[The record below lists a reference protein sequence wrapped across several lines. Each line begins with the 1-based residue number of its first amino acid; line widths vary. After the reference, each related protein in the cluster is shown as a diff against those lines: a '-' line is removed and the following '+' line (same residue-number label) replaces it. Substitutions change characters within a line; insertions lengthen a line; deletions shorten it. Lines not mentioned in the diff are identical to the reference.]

1 MIVMRVD
8 TVITDNFCGNLEAA
22 SDEIETM
29 RQLFTLRLRLDCFCA
44 PCFLLLC
51 LPRSEWFLCAFN
63 SSYIVEILESLGFPI
78 FFYSKNFNLDTAF
91 YYFHPVVKDSLI
103 YNLSGESLSLFLFF
117 FLDPCPSFETSSSV
131 WTSAFQ
137 GTWQS
142 SLNIFRVSPSL
153 WKSSFLSLSGEASIL
168 LSHDFLIHTNLAP
181 SPVHGLSTV
190 KFPGAFYIFN
200 LQFLLNA
207 APLSLLLWSH
217 IVTIILQFSSCHQV
231 SD

>member
-117 FLDPCPSFETSSSV
+117 FFGSLSLIWNFFQRLNISFPRNLAIFFKHLQSFSLSLKIIFLVSFWGSFNPSLPRFFNPHESCPQSSSRP
-131 WTSAFQ
+131 FNRQ
-137 GTWQS
+137 
-142 SLNIFRVSPSL
+142 VSG
-153 WKSSFLSLSGEASIL
+153 SFL
-168 LSHDFLIHTNLAP
+168 HF
-181 SPVHGLSTV
+181 
-190 KFPGAFYIFN
+190 
-200 LQFLLNA
+200 
-207 APLSLLLWSH
+207 
-217 IVTIILQFSSCHQV
+217 
-231 SD
+231 